1 MTTKYVRILVVEDKD
16 FAELKNKVEET
27 HKMVSKLYRFEKNRR
42 FWRVLKTIVIIV
54 IIVGAYYAVL
64 PVFKKVL
71 DTYNSFSAGVSN
83 LENFTLPWTQ

>member
-1 MTTKYVRILVVEDKD
+1 MTIKYVRILVVEDKD

-54 IIVGAYYAVL
+54 IIVGAYYTVL